1 MEYMQG
7 HAAKK
12 KKIIIINSN
21 TNINNNVF
29 QLITSWVRAGQVF
42 SLQSSLS
49 RACMFACISK
59 DMNDSKCSRARVKQ
73 FNGGHS
79 GFVGALLNLAQQAAI
94 AFMVC
99 S

>member
-7 HAAKK
+7 HAAKNII
-12 KKIIIINSN
+12 IIIINSN

-42 SLQSSLS
+42 SLQSLS
-49 RACMFACISK
+49 RACMFARISK